1 MKNLMKRYGIKQR
14 RRWGLNP
21 PFAFIVWFLVAILT
35 ITAAPGLASLSSP
48 GLRTVT
54 TSIAPAEQQG
64 RSLYATGQYAEAA
77 AAFEQAARNYQ
88 AAGDVVRQ
96 ALSLSNLAL
105 CYQQLGQWSEANQTI
120 ATSLALLEPLE
131 EAASALAQILDIQG
145 SLQFAQGKA
154 NAALESWERS
164 TALHDQLGNLERA
177 TETRINLAQ
186 AFQSLGLYRRA
197 IALLYQTSGLEA
209 VAPLRFNGTPV
220 AVADLQPD
228 ELQTMLQTL
237 SASPQTIAALQSLGE
252 ALRITGSLPQA
263 ALIVQH
269 GLTLAEQLGEPEAI
283 AASQLRWANLN
294 RVQAFSTLAQE
305 NLTPEKAAELQ
316 RRQRLGRRCDQ
327 LNEATAFYEQV
338 NRAIEFYQQ
347 ASTGSA
353 KTRLQAQLN
362 QFSLLVDTEQW
373 ETAKQLMPALRSQLA
388 DLPPSNAAIQAQI
401 NLAQNLAKLK
411 QEPGLNLTEAPAC
424 NQPLPAPNADL
435 TFLDEAAEL
444 LATATQQAR
453 ELQDPRAEAYA
464 LGALG
469 QIYEQVAREQPD
481 RLPEAQDLTQK
492 ALGLAQ
498 QINAPDIA
506 YRLQWQL
513 GRVLKAQGETQAAIA
528 AYQESVITLQSIRGD
543 LVAVSPEEQFSFRD
557 TIEPIHRELVAL
569 LLASVN
575 AATDAENLT
584 AARQVIESLQLSEL
598 DNFFREACLNANP
611 ALIDEVDDRAVVLY
625 PILLPN
631 QLAVIASLPPELSN
645 VSTRIKTTDTS
656 SNLQC
661 AAGLT
666 AGGQFAARTLCY
678 YTSSVSQAEIAAK
691 SSTLRRDLTRQQAT
705 ATTIEQVKQLGQEFY
720 TWLLEPVA
728 NQLDRLQSEVGED
741 ADDPRLTLVFVL
753 DGALRNIPMASLY
766 DGQSFLFQ
774 KYNVALTP
782 GLQLLDAQ
790 PLVRDRFAALVG
802 GLTEARQG
810 FNPLPNVRQEV
821 TQIGAIVDES
831 LVLLDQGDTAANLQ
845 PFTSSNLA
853 TAISAVPY
861 PIVHLA
867 THGQFSSQLE
877 KTFILTSDGQLT
889 INQLRGILQTTAIR
903 QEGALE
909 LLVLSACETAAGDDR
924 AVLGLAGMAV
934 RAGARSTVATLWKVD
949 DAASAAFMELF
960 YKELT
965 QPNISKAEALRRAQ
979 VALQQSPEYQLPYFW
994 APYILVGNWQ

>member
-1 MKNLMKRYGIKQR
+1 MRHRLMKRN
-14 RRWGLNP
+14 W
-21 PFAFIVWFLVAILT
+21 PFCRSLSRFLSWFLVALLS
-35 ITAAPGLASLSSP
+35 ITALPGLAIPGTHLKQLSS
-48 GLRTVT
+48 VA
-54 TSIAPAEQQG
+54 TSIAQAEQQG

-77 AAFEQAARNYQ
+77 TAFEQAAQNYQ
-88 AAGDVVRQ
+88 AAGDMLRQ

-105 CYQQLGQWSEANQTI
+105 CYQQLGQWTEANQTI
-120 ATSLALLEPLE
+120 AASLALLESLE
-131 EAASALAQILDIQG
+131 EAASALAQVLDIQG

-154 NAALESWERS
+154 NDALASWERS
-164 TALHDQLGNLERA
+164 TALHDQLGNTERA
-177 TETRINLAQ
+177 TESRINQAQ
-186 AFQSLGLYRRA
+186 AFQALGLYRRA

-228 ELQTMLQTL
+228 VLETMLQTL

-269 GLTLAEQLGEPEAI
+269 SLTLAEQLGEPEAI

-305 NLTPEKAAELQ
+305 NLTPEKAAELR
-316 RRQRLGRRCDQ
+316 RRQQLGRRCDQ
-327 LNEATAFYEQV
+327 LNEATAFYEQI

-347 ASTGSA
+347 AFTTGSA

-373 ETAKQLMPALRSQLA
+373 ETAKPLIPALRSQLA
-388 DLPPSNAAIQAQI
+388 DLPPGNAAIQAQI
-401 NLAQNLAKLK
+401 NLAQNLVKLK
-411 QEPGLNLTEAPAC
+411 QEPVLYPADVPAC
-424 NQPLPAPNADL
+424 NQPLPVPEADL
-435 TFLDEAAEL
+435 TFLEEAAEL

-481 RLPEAQDLTQK
+481 RLLEAQDLTQK

-498 QINAPDIA
+498 QVNAADIA

-513 GRVLKAQGETQAAIA
+513 GRVLKAQGKTQSAIA

-631 QLAVIASLPPELSN
+631 QLAVIVSLPPGSSDLSA
-645 VSTRIKTTDTS
+645 RLKTTDANAS
-656 SNLQC
+656 LQC
-661 AAGLT
+661 AAGLSSGT
-666 AGGQFAARTLCY
+666 QVAARTLCY
-678 YTSSVSQAEIAAK
+678 YTSPVSQAEIAAK
-691 SSTLRRDLTRQQAT
+691 SSTLRRELTRQQALASVT
-705 ATTIEQVKQLGQEFY
+705 EQVKQLGQEFY
-720 TWLLEPVA
+720 TWLIQPISD
-728 NQLDRLQSEVGED
+728 QLDRLQAKIGE
-741 ADDPRLTLVFVL
+741 AENDPRLTLVFVL
-753 DGALRNIPMASLY
+753 DGPLRNIPMTSLY
-766 DGQSFLFQ
+766 DGQSFLLQ
-774 KYNVALTP
+774 KYSVALTP
-782 GLQLLDAQ
+782 GLQLLGAQ

-821 TQIGAIVDES
+821 TQIGTIVDES
-831 LVLLDQGDTAANLQ
+831 LVLLDQGDPNANLQ
-845 PFTSSNLA
+845 PFTSGNLA

-889 INQLRGILQTTAIR
+889 INQLRGILQSTEIR
-903 QEGALE
+903 EEGALE
-909 LLVLSACETAAGDDR
+909 LLVLSACETATGDDR

-960 YKELT
+960 YRELT
-965 QPNISKAEALRRAQ
+965 QPNLSKAEALRRAQ
-979 VALQQSPEYQLPYFW
+979 VALQQNPVYQLPYYW